1 MALSRQGLPT
11 WDPAGVPDDAI
22 HRGAYILRESSKGAS
37 PDVILIATGSEVH
50 VCNAAVDL
58 LEQDGIATRLV
69 SAPCLDRFAL
79 QDAAYR
85 DTILPPACRA
95 RLAVE
100 AAATL
105 SWYRWVGEEGD
116 ILGMEGFGASAPQPD
131 LYEHFGFT
139 PENVAARAR
148 SLVEKARAG

>member
-1 MALSRQGLPT
+1 M
-11 WDPAGVPDDAI
+11 
-22 HRGAYILRESSKGAS
+22 
-37 PDVILIATGSEVH
+37 
-50 VCNAAVDL
+50 
-58 LEQDGIATRLV
+58 
-69 SAPCLDRFAL
+69 

-85 DTILPPACRA
+85 DTILPPGCRA

-100 AAATL
+100 AAATM
-105 SWYRWVGEEGD
+105 SWYRWVGEDGD

-148 SLVEKARAG
+148 SVVERKAEPLMQIGFIGLGRMGGNMVHRILRDSGHEVVAWDPAAAAVQEAVGHGSTAARSRSRTSWRSSSRRATSG